1 MNTFDIKL
9 DRTEYD
15 AGETATGRLLI
26 SADRELVLAN
36 LKFSAFGAEFII
48 ISDEPKSLQLLQ
60 IDLIPNSNFEEFN
73 VLFSKDLSG
82 FLYSSL
88 GTEGKPL
95 STNSK
100 GKIPKG
106 NWTVPFEF
114 TIPQD
119 ALESYQGKHA
129 YIIYNVN
136 VVAAEQQGLSRNI
149 GKSLIFRVR
158 NPKTNAE
165 AISKADIL
173 KEEGPYTDLVTN
185 GLAVAARFDFQ
196 GKSKFFQGEAID
208 GKLVLKNLKIK
219 DIRKIQLSLKG
230 IEYATAY
237 ANTVGFKQE
246 TVISEYRQNIEP
258 ISKLDNSL
266 ESIPFT
272 IQTSSEAKRNYVGKH
287 SEYYWVLGAKLDVTR
302 ARDITIER
310 KIQIV

>member
-15 AGETATGRLLI
+15 AGETATGKLLI
-26 SADRELVLAN
+26 SADRELVPAN

-48 ISDEPKSLQLLQ
+48 VSDEPKSLQSLQ

-82 FLYSSL
+82 FLYSPL

-100 GKIPKG
+100 GKVPKG

-136 VVAAEQQGLSRNI
+136 VAAKQQGLGRNI

-158 NPKTNAE
+158 NPKTNGE
-165 AISKADIL
+165 AISKAGVP
-173 KEEGPYTDLVTN
+173 KEEKPYTDLVTD
-185 GLAVAARFDFQ
+185 GPADDVRFDFQ
-196 GKSKFFQGEAID
+196 GKSKFIQGEAID
-208 GKLVLKNLKIK
+208 GKLVLKDLKTK
-219 DIRKIQLSLKG
+219 DIRKIQIGLKG

-246 TVISEYRQNIEP
+246 TVISEYKQDIEP
-258 ISKLDNSL
+258 ISKLDNGL

-272 IQTSSEAKRNYVGKH
+272 IQTSSEAKRTYVGKH
-287 SEYYWVLGAKLDVTR
+287 SEYYWVLWAKLDVTR
-302 ARDITIER
+302 ARDITIEKR
-310 KIQIV
+310 IQIV